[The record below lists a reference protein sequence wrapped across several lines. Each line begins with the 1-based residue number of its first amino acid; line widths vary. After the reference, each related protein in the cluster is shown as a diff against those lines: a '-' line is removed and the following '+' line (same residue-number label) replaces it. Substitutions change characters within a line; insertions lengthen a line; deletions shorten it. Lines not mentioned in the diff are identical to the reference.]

1 MNDRK
6 RKAGSGYDFIIAG
19 GGSAGSVL
27 ATRLTEKPGVK
38 VLLLE
43 AGQVF
48 EPGKYPEIISNSNIV
63 AANGDSHFD
72 WGYNS
77 TPGYIGHPIHV
88 IHGKVLGGSSAI
100 NGAAAVRALPGY
112 FNRWTAAGL
121 KGWTWKDVLSYYKK
135 METSNVPDSHW
146 HGYNGPFPMMQLSK
160 TDITPMQLAFINAA
174 VENGFKE
181 IDDFN
186 AGEQHG
192 VGPYSMNIVNG
203 KRMNTGMTYLDDTVR
218 KRENLTIIGDAIIDK
233 VVFNDT
239 TAYAVQLSDGRQF
252 KADEVI
258 LCSGT
263 YGTAQILLR
272 SGIGPKKQLAELAI
286 PLVAELP
293 VGENLIEHPFYYN
306 AYAADPNS
314 IGRQTPVIAIKL
326 WTKSS
331 FAKDEELD
339 LHITATHLLPPDQ
352 SPTGVGFVL
361 AIALVNPQSRGT
373 VKLSSK
379 DPGVAPII
387 DLNYLAMEED
397 RKRLLEGVK
406 LSRKIAKSG
415 DFKKMIVKELN
426 PWEAETDEQLM
437 TSIKS
442 TVDTYAHPFATA
454 SMGPVGSKHAVV
466 DFEGNVYKVKGLRVV
481 DASIF
486 PDAVS
491 AAPNPT
497 VIMVAEKIADQIKKS
512 L

>member
-1 MNDRK
+1 MNE
-6 RKAGSGYDFIIAG
+6 YDFIIVG

-27 ATRLTEKPGVK
+27 ANRLTEKPGVK

-48 EPGKYPEIISNSNIV
+48 EPGNYPEIISNSNIV
-63 AANGDSHFD
+63 AANGDKQFD

-77 TPGYIGHPIHV
+77 VPGYIGHPIHV
-88 IHGKVLGGSSAI
+88 IHGKLLGGSSAI
-100 NGAAAVRALPGY
+100 NGAAAVRALPGD
-112 FNRWTAAGL
+112 FSRWAAAGL
-121 KGWTWKDVLSYYKK
+121 KGWTWKDVLPFFKK
-135 METSNVPDSHW
+135 METSNVAASQW
-146 HGYNGPFPMMQLSK
+146 HGYSGPFPITQLSK
-160 TDITPMQLAFINAA
+160 KDITPMQIAFIDAA

-192 VGPYSMNIVNG
+192 VGPYPMNIVNG
-203 KRMNTGMTYLDDTVR
+203 KRMNTGMTYLDEVVR
-218 KRENLTIIGDAIIDK
+218 KRENLAIIGDALTDK
-233 VVFNDT
+233 VLFNGT
-239 TAYAVQLSDGRQF
+239 TAYGVQLADGRQF
-252 KADEVI
+252 KTGEVI
-258 LCSGT
+258 LSAGT

-272 SGIGPKKQLAELAI
+272 SGIGPKKDLAELEI

-293 VGENLIEHPFYYN
+293 VGESLVEHPFYYN
-306 AYAADPNS
+306 AYAADPDA
-314 IGRQTPVIAIKL
+314 IGHQAPVIAVKL

-331 FAKDEELD
+331 YAKDGELD

-352 SPTGVGFVL
+352 SPTKVGFVL

-373 VKLSSK
+373 VKLASK
-379 DPGVAPII
+379 DPNAAPVI
-387 DLNYLAMEED
+387 DLNYLAVEED

-406 LSRKIAKSG
+406 LSRQIAKSG
-415 DFKKMIVKELN
+415 DLKKMIVKELN

-437 TSIKS
+437 ASIKN

-454 SMGPVGSKHAVV
+454 PMGSVV
-466 DFEGNVYKVKGLRVV
+466 DFQGNVYKVKGLRVV

-497 VIMVAEKIADQIKKS
+497 VIMASEKIADEIKRS